1 MRWPWA
7 PGKILGVVT
16 LACFLAVAVLARVD
30 AARDPEREWKPSLA
44 ELPNPSA
51 VRLPKLVTSAVPV
64 EPVGDSLR
72 IEFGAGLSQPGDA
85 ATVTLPEVPSQ
96 LMIVLTGSKA
106 EGRLAWNAATGDYSL
121 STFDAAGRLAAIE
134 RYPSRAPRG
143 EVTVSMVLVDEA
155 LAVWVGAER
164 IGALG
169 LGPVSSLTLKPA
181 DGLGDV
187 RARLGRLR

>member
-7 PGKILGVVT
+7 PGKVVGVVT

-30 AARDPEREWKPSLA
+30 AARHPEREWKPSLA

-51 VRLPKLVTSAVPV
+51 VRLPKLVTSPVPV
-64 EPVGDSLR
+64 EAIGDSLR
-72 IEFGAGLSQPGDA
+72 IQFGAGLSQSGDA
-85 ATVTLPEVPSQ
+85 ATVTLPELPSQ
-96 LMIVLTGSKA
+96 LTIVLTGTEA

-134 RYPSRAPRG
+134 RYPSRAPKG
-143 EVTVSMVLVDEA
+143 EVVVSMVLVDEA
-155 LAVWVGAER
+155 LAVWVGSER

-169 LGPVSSLTLKPA
+169 LGPVSSSTLTPA

-187 RARLGRLR
+187 RARLGRVR

>member
-7 PGKILGVVT
+7 PGKVVGVVT

-96 LMIVLTGSKA
+96 LMIVLTGSEA

-121 STFDAAGRLAAIE
+121 STFDAAGRLATIE
-134 RYPSRAPRG
+134 RYPSRAPTG
-143 EVTVSMVLVDEA
+143 EVAISLVQVDDV
-155 LAVWVGAER
+155 LAVWVGSER
-164 IGALG
+164 IGALA
-169 LGPVSSLTLKPA
+169 LGSVSSSTLTPA

-187 RARLGRLR
+187 RARLGRVR